1 MIRRPPRS
9 TRTDTLFPYTTLFRS
24 RPEARTNDA
33 VANDARE
40 AVVHGAAPARAARRP
55 LSPDAPA
62 SATPRSTSRAYR
74 SVREQERG
82 GRGLEQVASDAAE
95 QCFAEARPAKG
106 AHDDEPGR
114 DGLLH
119 LLAEVGRASWRERV

>member
-1 MIRRPPRS
+1 MHICIIGVMLLDCTTISVCVGVRCDSVLFFLRILRPPRS

-24 RPEARTNDA
+24 
-33 VANDARE
+33 
-40 AVVHGAAPARAARRP
+40 
-55 LSPDAPA
+55 
-62 SATPRSTSRAYR
+62 STSRAYR

-106 AHDDEPGR
+106 AHEI
-114 DGLLH
+114 
-119 LLAEVGRASWRERV
+119 GRAHV

>member
-1 MIRRPPRS
+1 MSARRH
-9 TRTDTLFPYTTLFRS
+9 TRS
-24 RPEARTNDA
+24 RA
-33 VANDARE
+33 V
-40 AVVHGAAPARAARRP
+40 
-55 LSPDAPA
+55 S
-62 SATPRSTSRAYR
+62 STATPRSTSRAYR

-114 DGLLH
+114 DVLRH
-119 LLAEVGRASWRERV
+119 LLEDLLRRLVTTLYAAQFAMDAVARHIAQGVFGTHASLVKIGRAHV